1 MWHHDSMSLPPRSWA
16 ISAAL
21 LAVAIWSVSFV
32 ATKHI
37 VNDASPLAAALARF
51 VLASA
56 ALLSAHTLLGRSL
69 RIPRD
74 CWRLVVWGALTGTTF
89 TFAFENLALT
99 YTTAGNSA
107 MLQAVSPTLTALGAW
122 VVLKERLGPRQWGGM
137 ALAVLGMMA
146 LIGPGVAVTGPGDLL
161 MGVVMVM
168 GALYGLIS
176 KSLAGRLPALTALT
190 WMLLVGTLGL
200 VPFALAEAYW
210 EGGVTLPA
218 SPSAW
223 GALAYLGLLSS
234 GVAYLLWQWSL
245 AYLPVSQVGMFLYLM
260 PIGTL
265 VLGAWWLGEP
275 LGWQRALL
283 AGSVL
288 AGVCLAVE
296 QRASAPSPRDTDPG
310 PEPSWAVPP
319 PVSGVHG
326 ESGISA

>member
-1 MWHHDSMSLPPRSWA
+1 MWHHIPMLPPLRSRA
-16 ISAAL
+16 ILAAL
-21 LAVAIWSVSFV
+21 LAVTIWSVSFV

-37 VNDASPLAAALARF
+37 VNEASPMAAALARF
-51 VLASA
+51 VLASG
-56 ALLSAHTLLGRSL
+56 ALLIAHTILGRSL

-122 VVLKERLGPRQWGGM
+122 VFLKERLGLRQWAGM
-137 ALAVLGMMA
+137 ALAMLGMVA
-146 LIGPGVAVTGPGDLL
+146 LIGPGVATTGPGDLL

-168 GALYGLIS
+168 GALYGLLS
-176 KSLAGRLPALTALT
+176 KTLSGRLPALTALT
-190 WMLLVGTLGL
+190 WMLLVGTAGL
-200 VPFALAEAYW
+200 VPFALAEAYGD
-210 EGGVTLPA
+210 GGVTLPA

-234 GVAYLLWQWSL
+234 GIAYLLWQWSL
-245 AYLPVSQVGMFLYLM
+245 SYLPVSQVGMFLYLM

-275 LGWQRALL
+275 LGLVRSLL
-283 AGSVL
+283 AGGVL
-288 AGVCLAVE
+288 AGVYMAVE
-296 QRASAPSPRDTDPG
+296 KDTSPAPPTAPRPEAPWPAPPEMSAAGSEERL
-310 PEPSWAVPP
+310 
-319 PVSGVHG
+319 PV
-326 ESGISA
+326 